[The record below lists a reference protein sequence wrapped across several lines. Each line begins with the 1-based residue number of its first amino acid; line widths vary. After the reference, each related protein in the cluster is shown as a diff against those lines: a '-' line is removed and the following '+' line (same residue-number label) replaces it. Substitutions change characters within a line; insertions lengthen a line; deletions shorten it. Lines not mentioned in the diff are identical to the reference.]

1 MMGNAIFFIQ
11 ILNLKKQ
18 KMQKIILTLLS
29 LITLSCTQPTRRL
42 QESYLF
48 LLGDGGVDKIAQS
61 NDTYF
66 VYKCYYDKPCAIGYD
81 KVYKIISQTE
91 LKEFSILKLE
101 RLNIGY
107 DSSRRFS
114 VIALKW
120 TDSLGVGK
128 MDLSYSLTKSQLDTV
143 HSYSLEELR
152 DGFFYT
158 YFSQKYLASLAGNKK
173 VSSMGDIEQIKKS
186 VDRMNVDSIVEKWK
200 KTKNSDIY
208 ASAFTADIMTK
219 AYIQNGYNP
228 VGAGPAIRELMEKQ
242 NEEGQE

>member
-1 MMGNAIFFIQ
+1 MKTIYSVL
-11 ILNLKKQ
+11 IL
-18 KMQKIILTLLS
+18 IIST
-29 LITLSCTQPTRRL
+29 SCSQPTRRL
-42 QESYLF
+42 QEPYLF
-48 LLGDGGVDKIAQS
+48 LLGDGGVDKIAQR

-143 HSYSLEELR
+143 HSFSLDELR
-152 DGFFYT
+152 GGFFYT
-158 YFSQKYLASLAGNKK
+158 YFSQKYLASLAGHKK

-200 KTKNSDIY
+200 KTKNNDIY
-208 ASAFTADIMTK
+208 ASGFASDMMTK

-228 VGAGPAIRELMEKQ
+228 VGAGPAIRELMEKRR
-242 NEEGQE
+242 EAEGE